1 MKLPKSHRNATR
13 ELDRVIAKAL
23 KAVESPGAGGEAVEK
38 EDFEEL
44 LNIII
49 LQVSRNRRVDIQQVA
64 ATTDQVI
71 ADLPK
76 EYGQLDE
83 EQRSWEALIA
93 FLYLKYQMV
102 LGIDVSIFQP
112 WRSGR
117 KTKFRWWWVSRLS
130 LLDADFGS
138 LCLEPLGEIAG
149 HLWQR

>member
-44 LNIII
+44 LNIIT

-112 WRSGR
+112 
-117 KTKFRWWWVSRLS
+117 
-130 LLDADFGS
+130 
-138 LCLEPLGEIAG
+138 
-149 HLWQR
+149 